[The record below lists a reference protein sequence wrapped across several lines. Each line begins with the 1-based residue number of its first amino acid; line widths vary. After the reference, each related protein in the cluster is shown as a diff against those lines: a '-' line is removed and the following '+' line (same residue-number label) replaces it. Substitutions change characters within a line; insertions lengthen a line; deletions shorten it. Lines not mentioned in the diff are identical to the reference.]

1 MGEQVKER
9 LLALVIVYKEHSEQ
23 HKIIINTTFQLI

>member
-1 MGEQVKER
+1 MGEQVKP